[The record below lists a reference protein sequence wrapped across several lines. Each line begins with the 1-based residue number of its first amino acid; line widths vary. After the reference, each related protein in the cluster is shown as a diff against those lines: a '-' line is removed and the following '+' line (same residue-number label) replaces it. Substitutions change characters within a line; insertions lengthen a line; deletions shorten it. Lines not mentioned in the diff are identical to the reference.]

1 MDLRSNPAVFIGG
14 GSILYREYLENSP
27 MVASATFIE
36 NPKANAVGYFIENE
50 GGGTV
55 AHFDSLCTAA
65 LVLRYLN
72 GAPMT
77 EEDADMAWDA
87 MQAFDTRN
95 EGKRH

>member
-1 MDLRSNPAVFIGG
+1 MTIKQVNTGAHGRKP
-14 GSILYREYLENSP
+14 R
-27 MVASATFIE
+27 
-36 NPKANAVGYFIENE
+36 YFIENE

-87 MQAFDTRN
+87 MQRLLRFSAVCLILPLPLFLLFTKTSIRSGAFFFCA
-95 EGKRH
+95 E